1 MNYIYESPDKGY
13 TIYRR
18 LPGEVNRQLIYD
30 YQELETLASQLEIT
44 VDYYIHEFIWWS
56 KLPLHYLKNYR

>member
-1 MNYIYESPDKGY
+1 MNYIYESPDKGH

-18 LPGEVNRQLIYD
+18 LLGEVNRQLIHD

-44 VDYYIHEFIWWS
+44 VDYYIHEFI
-56 KLPLHYLKNYR
+56 

>member
-1 MNYIYESPDKGY
+1 MNYIYESPDKGH

-44 VDYYIHEFIWWS
+44 LDYYIQEFI
-56 KLPLHYLKNYR
+56 